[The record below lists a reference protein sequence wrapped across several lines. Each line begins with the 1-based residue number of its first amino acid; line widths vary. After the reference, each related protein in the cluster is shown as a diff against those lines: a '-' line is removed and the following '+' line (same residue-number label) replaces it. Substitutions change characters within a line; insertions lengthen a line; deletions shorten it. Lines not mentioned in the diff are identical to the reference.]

1 MLEKLKI
8 DFYNLIAG
16 LGFSITD
23 TRNFEENKSPWMM
36 LRTGGYQRSHSL
48 DVKTSKITLILDV
61 FSQYNGERE
70 IIQAVEKIADNI
82 ERFILDH
89 PEVLF
94 CQQKAMK
101 ILDDKATG
109 PVRKHGVVSYEFL
122 LGEETVREE
131 PEENE

>member
-16 LGFSITD
+16 LGFSISD
-23 TRNFEENKSPWMM
+23 TRNYEDNKSPWLM

-48 DVKTSKITLILDV
+48 DVKTSKITLVLDI

-82 ERFILDH
+82 DGFISSH
-89 PEVLF
+89 PEILV
-94 CQQKAMK
+94 CQQKTMR

-122 LGEETVREE
+122 LGEEDAREE

>member
-16 LGFSITD
+16 LGFSISD
-23 TRNFEENKSPWMM
+23 TRNYEDNKSPWLM

-48 DVKTSKITLILDV
+48 DVKTSKITLVLDI

-82 ERFILDH
+82 NGFILSH
-89 PEVLF
+89 PEILV
-94 CQQKAMK
+94 CQ
-101 ILDDKATG
+101 
-109 PVRKHGVVSYEFL
+109 
-122 LGEETVREE
+122 
-131 PEENE
+131 